1 VSSLANIFVKGIF
14 LESSTTKRLQTQMIN
29 TAIFAKMSLF
39 HITMLLEVS
48 SLANPDRKPDR
59 SSSKMERFI
68 RGNGL
73 ESAKRGMAS
82 RSGRMVPATRDFGTK
97 IKHAERASFIMLTEI
112 CTMATGS
119 TTKQT
124 ARALITIGAGPFFAD
139 FGAMI
144 SSTDPARKPILMV
157 PNT

>member
-1 VSSLANIFVKGIF
+1 
-14 LESSTTKRLQTQMIN
+14 MIY
-29 TAIFAKMSLF
+29 TVIFAKMSLF

-82 RSGRMVPATRDFGTK
+82 RSGRTAPDTRDFGTK

-112 CTMATGS
+112 CTTVTGS

-124 ARALITIGAGPFFAD
+124 ARALIIIVAGPFFAD
-139 FGAMI
+139 FGEMI
-144 SSTDPARKPILMV
+144 SSTDPVRRPTLMV